1 MIIINALKIELV
13 IEPTSLGS
21 ILITLIV
28 TMQILALAL
37 MVVVGRSHAWMHN
50 STANMTLHSRLVV
63 LFIWQTGQTKANLA
77 HAICYQIPTYH
88 NSYHIICY
96 HLTFHSSIFT
106 LLDVQIQ
113 MQAHICTHYSL
124 LSFHFNLSLGCC
136 IYILYYCV
144 SLLFPPNWRFLLQS
158 ATFILFDF
166 VTFLHSTCYSPLT
179 CLSQNERV
187 GCIYYVS

>member
-1 MIIINALKIELV
+1 
-13 IEPTSLGS
+13 
-21 ILITLIV
+21 
-28 TMQILALAL
+28 
-37 MVVVGRSHAWMHN
+37 MHN
-50 STANMTLHSRLVV
+50 SRLVV
-63 LFIWQTGQTKANLA
+63 LFLWQTGQTKANLA

-179 CLSQNERV
+179 CLSQNQRSSWWYLLYMIGISIYIILEN
-187 GCIYYVS
+187 GCCKYILYFNTIEWFESS

>member
-63 LFIWQTGQTKANLA
+63 LFIWQTGQTKANLTQSA
-77 HAICYQIPTYH
+77 TRSIHIIYQI
-88 NSYHIICY
+88 HI
-96 HLTFHSSIFT
+96 HM
-106 LLDVQIQ
+106 Q
-113 MQAHICTHYSL
+113 MQAHFCTHYSL
-124 LSFHFNLSLGCC
+124 LISLQSVSWLH
-136 IYILYYCV
+136 IHTVLYRV
-144 SLLFPPNWRFLLQS
+144 SLLFSLQIGDSYNKVSLL
-158 ATFILFDF
+158 FYMVLLLFCTPF
-166 VTFLHSTCYSPLT
+166 VIHHLHVYLKITKLVVFT
-179 CLSQNERV
+179 
-187 GCIYYVS
+187 IYNRN